1 LAHLGA
7 ELSTAFPPTSCK
19 GNTKGFEEKL
29 FLLGFCLHK
38 LMSSE
43 MHKQIVT
50 TAAENSE
57 RYMEQKQMVSRKI
70 SATRSQY

>member
-1 LAHLGA
+1 
-7 ELSTAFPPTSCK
+7 
-19 GNTKGFEEKL
+19 
-29 FLLGFCLHK
+29 
-38 LMSSE
+38 MSSE

-57 RYMEQKQMVSRKI
+57 RYMEQKQMVSKKI

>member
-1 LAHLGA
+1 MAHLGA

-19 GNTKGFEEKL
+19 GNTKGFEKL
-29 FLLGFCLHK
+29 FLLGFCLRK
-38 LMSSE
+38 FMSSE

-50 TAAENSE
+50 AAAENSE
-57 RYMEQKQMVSRKI
+57 RYMEQKQMVSKKI